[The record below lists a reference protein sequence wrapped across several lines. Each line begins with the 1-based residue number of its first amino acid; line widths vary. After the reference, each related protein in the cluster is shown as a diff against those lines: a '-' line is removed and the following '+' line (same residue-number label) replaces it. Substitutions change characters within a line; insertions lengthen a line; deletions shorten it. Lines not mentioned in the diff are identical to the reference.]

1 MSTLRINY
9 DMKIYYIYKNH
20 IYSSLSCYYFSS
32 NRLHYFYL
40 FVYLSFLNCVIKLC
54 YIIFNSLLLKIFV
67 ICKNLILNYF
77 FTTEESLINIKNI
90 FINKIYL
97 ANIIISLLCK

>member
-1 MSTLRINY
+1 MSTLRINF

-20 IYSSLSCYYFSS
+20 IYSSLSYYFSS
-32 NRLHYFYL
+32 NRLYYFYL
-40 FVYLSFLNCVIKLC
+40 FVYLSFLNCVFKLC
-54 YIIFNSLLLKIFV
+54 VYVTIFNSLLLKIFV

-77 FTTEESLINIKNI
+77 FTTEENLINI
-90 FINKIYL
+90 KIYL